1 MMTIYKKQKNICDYV
16 LDDVDTNDVLFEDAR
31 VDDTPNWP
39 SQPDPLP
46 SFSDILFLKNKSK
59 KNVVKNF
66 LKKYQQ
72 MRKTETG

>member
-31 VDDTPNWP
+31 VDDTPNCP

-59 KNVVKNF
+59 KNVVKKF